1 MNHERPCC
9 PVTRAFWEDFY
20 RRDGRGE
27 HVWSGDPNP
36 LLVRETSSLPA
47 GTALD
52 LGCGEG
58 ADAVW
63 LAGRGWRV
71 TAVDVSPTALGRA
84 AARAAASGVAGR
96 VEWRQEDLARS
107 FPEGA
112 YDLVSTQFLHSPVEL
127 PTERI
132 LRTAAG
138 AVAPGGVLLVVGH
151 AGLPPWVEA
160 DPAMRFLTPQ
170 EVLDAVGA
178 TSAPGWRVTVRESV
192 PREVAGPDG
201 RSGIRTDHVVKLRR
215 VAADG

>member
-1 MNHERPCC
+1 MNHERHC

-20 RRDGRGE
+20 RRDGR
-27 HVWSGDPNP
+27 VWSGEPNP
-36 LLVRETSSLPA
+36 LLVRETSALPA

-84 AARAAASGVAGR
+84 AAHATASGVADR
-96 VEWRQEDLARS
+96 VDWRQEDLTRS
-107 FPEGA
+107 FPGGT

-132 LRTAAG
+132 LRAAAE
-138 AVAPGGVLLVVGH
+138 AVAPRGVLLVVGH
-151 AGLPPWVEA
+151 AGLPPWV
-160 DPAMRFLTPQ
+160 DVNPAMRFPTP
-170 EVLDAVGA
+170 EDVLDAVGA
-178 TSAPGWRVTVRESV
+178 TASPDWRVVVRESV
-192 PREVAGPDG
+192 RREVSGPDG
-201 RSGIRTDHVVKLRR
+201 RSGLRTDHVLKLRR
-215 VAADG
+215 VGGR